1 MDTHMPSAPVL
12 EQGEL
17 RARLPGEPDL
27 DSLGSADRSEGPEP
41 VAGASTSKPP
51 RRRRFGLL
59 ASVAVV
65 GALVVGGGVFLVSP
79 YNHVAPLPVRV
90 TVKAHQLA
98 ARAGIDL
105 DRPFAPLASLA
116 KVYLPARQAAVVPR
130 YEPQTPGQDLS
141 DIVAMQP
148 VGHSPGPAEQ
158 SAQTTTKPPG
168 AAPAPASNAQTAPP
182 PGFVPHEPGS
192 PLPAAS
198 SGTASPVAAAAPP
211 RGVRDITQA
220 VVAAATADGPAVAV
234 PSAET
239 RREASQSAGP
249 AAATRPGIATAGS
262 GVAPRAGLAP
272 QTSSQL
278 AKPAQAVAAV
288 MPDAAERALHLR
300 AAPMTDEQQVQVL
313 ELVTDVAA
321 MVRDLKQE
329 NASLRADFAKTQ
341 ADERDRLKDLERRVA
356 LAEARAATRAA
367 AADPAQPAPSAAA
380 APTAGPVSLVRA
392 SAALPADVPAAA
404 KRYRVQAASPGMAML
419 TEVERGGGDGA
430 QLEVTVG
437 DTIPGWGKVLS
448 VEQRGTSWVVST
460 QHGVIE

>member
-1 MDTHMPSAPVL
+1 
-12 EQGEL
+12 
-17 RARLPGEPDL
+17 
-27 DSLGSADRSEGPEP
+27 
-41 VAGASTSKPP
+41 
-51 RRRRFGLL
+51 
-59 ASVAVV
+59 
-65 GALVVGGGVFLVSP
+65 
-79 YNHVAPLPVRV
+79 
-90 TVKAHQLA
+90 VKAHQLA

-116 KVYLPARQAAVVPR
+116 KVHLPPRQAAVVPR

-148 VGHSPGPAEQ
+148 VVHSPGPAEQ
-158 SAQTTTKPPG
+158 SAQTTAKPPE
-168 AAPAPASNAQTAPP
+168 AAPAPAPNAQAAPP
-182 PGFVPHEPGS
+182 LGFVPHEPGS
-192 PLPAAS
+192 PLAAPASGAAS
-198 SGTASPVAAAAPP
+198 PIAAAAPP
-211 RGVRDITQA
+211 NAAPAAPPARGVRDITRA
-220 VVAAATADGPAVAV
+220 VVAAATANGPAVAA

-239 RREASQSAGP
+239 RRANPVSGASPSAGP
-249 AAATRPGIATAGS
+249 AAATRPTLATAGS

-272 QTSSQL
+272 QASSQL

-300 AAPMTDEQQVQVL
+300 AAPMTDDQQVQVL

-321 MVRDLKQE
+321 MVHDLKQE
-329 NASLRADFAKTQ
+329 NASLRADFATTQ
-341 ADERDRLKDLERRVA
+341 ADEHDRLKDLERRVA
-356 LAEARAATRAA
+356 LAEARAATSAA
-367 AADPAQPAPSAAA
+367 AADPAQPAPAVAAA
-380 APTAGPVSLVRA
+380 STAGPVSIVRA
-392 SAALPADVPAAA
+392 STALPAVVPAAA

>member
-1 MDTHMPSAPVL
+1 MDTHMPSATVL
-12 EQGEL
+12 EQAGL

-27 DSLGSADRSEGPEP
+27 DSLGSPDRSQGPEP
-41 VAGASTSKPP
+41 AAGATISKPP
-51 RRRRFGLL
+51 RRYRFGLF
-59 ASVAVV
+59 ASVAIV
-65 GALVVGGGVFLVSP
+65 GVLVVGGGAFLVSP

-90 TVKAHQLA
+90 TVRAHQLA
-98 ARAGIDL
+98 AQAGIDL

-116 KVYLPARQAAVVPR
+116 KVHLPQRHAAVVPR
-130 YEPQTPGQDLS
+130 YEPQTPGQDLRE
-141 DIVAMQP
+141 IVAMQP
-148 VGHSPGPAEQ
+148 GNHSTGRAEQ
-158 SAQTTTKPPG
+158 SAQTTTRSPN
-168 AAPAPASNAQTAPP
+168 AAPAPASNAQTAAP
-182 PGFVPHEPGS
+182 PGFVAHEPGS
-192 PLPAAS
+192 PLAS
-198 SGTASPVAAAAPP
+198 AAPP
-211 RGVRDITQA
+211 RGVRDITRA
-220 VVAAATADGPAVAV
+220 VVAAATASGPPTEMRPADPVSEAS
-234 PSAET
+234 PSAG
-239 RREASQSAGP
+239 S
-249 AAATRPGIATAGS
+249 AAATRPGLATAGR
-262 GVAPRAGLAP
+262 PGLAAP
-272 QTSSQL
+272 ASSRL
-278 AKPAQAVAAV
+278 AKPTQAAVVAAV

-313 ELVTDVAA
+313 ELVTEVAA

-367 AADPAQPAPSAAA
+367 AADPSLPAPAAAA
-380 APTAGPVSLVRA
+380 APTAEPVSVVRA